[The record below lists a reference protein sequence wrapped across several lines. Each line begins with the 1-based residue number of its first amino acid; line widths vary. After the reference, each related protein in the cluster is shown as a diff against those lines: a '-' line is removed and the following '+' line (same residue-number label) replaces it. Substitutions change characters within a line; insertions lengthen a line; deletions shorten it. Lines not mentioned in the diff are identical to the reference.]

1 MLSTKSPSYRNV
13 CVSFRLERFH
23 SSTLGRRAPSN
34 YYAVDIFFGPPYRIV
49 WLDWLSPSN
58 NYRIVIGAPRRR
70 ARKDETDGSKRASK
84 DWIVTDE
91 ERPMIVPLVA
101 VVGLL
106 DVHEGNPASS
116 NNECSRRSR
125 PRALSRFVDVLDE
138 APCLCKHPRG
148 M

>member
-1 MLSTKSPSYRNV
+1 M
-13 CVSFRLERFH
+13 
-23 SSTLGRRAPSN
+23 
-34 YYAVDIFFGPPYRIV
+34 
-49 WLDWLSPSN
+49 LDWLSPSN